1 MILSALPMP
10 AIIRAAMSLRSIRPD
25 IPVDTSGSNPVETF
39 QHETLRPVLKLLND
53 NLLQLVRSYLAKYG
67 TGFSEMDRADRV
79 RKLRNLMTQDSRLK
93 RTAVGMVMGQLTED
107 EFAFYLEN
115 RHELRRRIID
125 LLETRIVDQVDD
137 LASG

>member
-1 MILSALPMP
+1 
-10 AIIRAAMSLRSIRPD
+10 
-25 IPVDTSGSNPVETF
+25 
-39 QHETLRPVLKLLND
+39 VLKLLND

-137 LASG
+137 LASE

>member
-1 MILSALPMP
+1 
-10 AIIRAAMSLRSIRPD
+10 
-25 IPVDTSGSNPVETF
+25 
-39 QHETLRPVLKLLND
+39 
-53 NLLQLVRSYLAKYG
+53 
-67 TGFSEMDRADRV
+67 
-79 RKLRNLMTQDSRLK
+79 MTQDSRLK

-125 LLETRIVDQVDD
+125 FLETRIVDQVDD